1 MVQEQQFSGAET
13 QAHRQVCD
21 GYLLKW
27 LFAAGQAWLER
38 NMDRVNQLNVFPV
51 PDGDTGTNMHLT
63 MRKAFEEV
71 DTLSDEPKVGPVA
84 DAVSRGALMGARGN
98 SGVILS
104 QLLAGF
110 AVNLKD
116 EHTFNAQ
123 QFADACEVAVEYAY
137 NAVVNPVEGTILTV
151 SREGIEAV
159 VELVKKD
166 PNIPLRDALETLV
179 AASKESLQRTPDL
192 LPVLKDAGVV
202 DSGGAG
208 FVYIIEGMLRF
219 LEGEPVRD
227 HDAVDTQETGA
238 ANWEDALVPEDE
250 EGYGYDVQFLI
261 HGSGMD
267 VAQVRADIDAMGW
280 STLVVGDPKLIKVHV
295 HVHNPAEPLNYAIAT
310 LGAEIDDIVVENMQ
324 LQYKDYVQ
332 ARQERESGLVN
343 EVEGA
348 AVVTVVAG
356 NGLHDLFTGDFR
368 AAYIIHGGQ
377 TMNPSTEDFV
387 AAVNAVPNKDVILL
401 PNNKNIVMAANQA
414 AKITS
419 VNKNVVVVPTRTIPQ
434 GIAAMI
440 SYLNATPDAELN
452 DIAEEMRE
460 TANEVVTV
468 EITTAT
474 RSVTIDE
481 VDVKEG
487 QFIGLVDGKMKAA
500 GDVAMDVI
508 VAALQKAIRPASEL
522 VTLYYGEGQTLES
535 ATALAAALEDHFPD
549 LEFESVD
556 GGQALYPY
564 LISIE

>member
-1 MVQEQQFSGAET
+1 MVQEQQYTDANT
-13 QAHRQVCD
+13 HMHRQVCD

-71 DTLSDEPKVGPVA
+71 DKLSDEPKVGPVA

-110 AVNLKD
+110 AVNLSDK
-116 EHTFNAQ
+116 HTFNAQ
-123 QFADACEVAVEYAY
+123 EFADACEVAVKYAY
-137 NAVVNPVEGTILTV
+137 NAVVDPVEGTILTV

-159 VELVKKD
+159 VALVKEN
-166 PNIPLRDALETLV
+166 PNIPLRDVLETLV
-179 AASKESLQRTPDL
+179 ESSKQSLQRTPDL

-219 LEGEPVRD
+219 LEGELVREQ
-227 HDAVDTQETGA
+227 DATDTQQTQA

-250 EGYGYDVQFLI
+250 AGYGYDVQFLI
-261 HGSGMD
+261 HGDGMD
-267 VAQVRADIDAMGW
+267 VAQVRAAIDAMGW

-324 LQYKDYVQ
+324 LQYKDYVA
-332 ARQERESGLVN
+332 ARQQRESGVVN
-343 EVEGA
+343 EVDGT
-348 AVVTVVAG
+348 AVVTVVVG
-356 NGLHDLFTGDFR
+356 DGLHDLFKGDFR

-387 AAVNAVPNKDVILL
+387 AAINAVPNKDVILL

-440 SYLNATPDAELN
+440 SYLNATPDADPE

-460 TANEVVTV
+460 AANEVVTV

-474 RSVTIDE
+474 RSVNIDE
-481 VDVKEG
+481 VAVAEG
-487 QFIGLVDGKMKAA
+487 QYIGLVDGKMKAA
-500 GDVAMDVI
+500 GDDTTDVI
-508 VAALQKAIRPASEL
+508 IAALQKAVRPSSEL
-522 VTLYYGEGQTLES
+522 VTLYYGEGETAEG
-535 ATALAAALEDHFPD
+535 ATALAADLEDHFPE
-549 LEFESVD
+549 LEFEAVD
-556 GGQALYPY
+556 GGQVLYPY

>member
-508 VAALQKAIRPASEL
+508 VAALQKAVRPTSEL
-522 VTLYYGEGQTLES
+522 VTLYYGEGQTPES
-535 ATALAAALEDHFPD
+535 ATALAADLEDHFPD